1 MRNVIIKEAIERAWF
16 KVEPYNLDSMG
27 YNFIA
32 SGSERAVKTFF
43 NEGKMRVDGKL
54 IVGQLIN
61 EGTIKIIGEIETE
74 PIFL

>member
-61 EGTIKIIGEIETE
+61 EGTIKVIGEIETE

>member
-1 MRNVIIKEAIERAWF
+1 MRNVIIKEAIERSWF

-43 NEGKMRVDGKL
+43 NDGKFRVDGKL
-54 IVGQLIN
+54 IVGELIN
-61 EGTIKIIGEIETE
+61 NGEIKIIGELETE
-74 PIFL
+74 PLFL